1 MCAGLGR
8 CSGYGICNSGT
19 GETMSEVPA
28 SSYDEARL
36 TLLLREV
43 SYDGAYTRMVA
54 DLALVLRHADVQ
66 TVPATLVPELARAVL
81 ASVDPQRAVIHFL
94 RYLDNVPDVAA
105 FWTAIAQHP
114 QALAGLVWLFASS
127 QLLSSILWRHPQLL
141 FWLLDGA
148 WWTPPPAPAELAT
161 ELAQRLDSVRAS
173 AHGVEDE
180 GQVATVIRTFTQQ
193 HLLRI
198 GARDL
203 CGLAPVEETT
213 ADLSALADCVL
224 QAGLAACI
232 RWLTVAYGTPMY
244 TDAEGVQR
252 PCGFCVI
259 GMGKLGGYE
268 LNFSSDVD
276 LMYVYTSY
284 EGNTSGIAR
293 DGQLQGQ
300 ISNHEYFVTLARRLT
315 TLVGGQGPEG
325 QAFRVDLRLRPEGTQ
340 GQLALSLLSYEAY
353 YARLGQTWERM
364 ALIKARPV
372 AGDPRLGEEFMALIR
387 PFVYQSHLD
396 AEGVRQLCAMKG
408 QIDVQLA
415 DKAQSRTNVKLGLG
429 GIREIEF
436 LIQLPQLLY
445 GGRQPTLQERH
456 SLRALTRLR
465 EAGLMTSHVEM
476 PLRATYCYLRRLE
489 HYLQMEQGAQTHTLP
504 RHPDQ
509 QQRLARHFGHATWE
523 GFYQD
528 YLERT
533 EAVHAIFV
541 EAFKDRAAMYP
552 ATLTL

>member
-1 MCAGLGR
+1 MQEATDNL
-8 CSGYGICNSGT
+8 Y
-19 GETMSEVPA
+19 SEA
-28 SSYDEARL
+28 YL
-36 TLLLREV
+36 TLLLRTI
-43 SYDGAYTRMVA
+43 SSDGVA
-54 DLALVLRHADVQ
+54 PHLAVELALVLRHANQQ
-66 TVPATLVPELARAVL
+66 TVPATLVIEFTQAVL
-81 ASVDPQRAVIHFL
+81 ASVDPQRAINHLL
-94 RYLDNVPDVAA
+94 RYLDNVPDIAA
-105 FWTAIAQHP
+105 FWATVVQYPEAFV
-114 QALAGLVWLFASS
+114 GMMRLFASS
-127 QLLSSILWRHPQLL
+127 QLLSSILWRRPQLL
-141 FWLLDGA
+141 FWLLEDA
-148 WWTPPPAPAELAT
+148 LWAPPPPPEVLAAELT
-161 ELAQRLDSVRAS
+161 QVLA
-173 AHGVEDE
+173 GVEGE
-180 GQVATVIRTFTQQ
+180 GEVATILRTFTQQ
-193 HLLRI
+193 HSLRI

-203 CGLAPVEETT
+203 CGLASVEETT
-213 ADLSALADCVL
+213 ADLSALADCII
-224 QAGLAACI
+224 QAGLEACV
-232 RWLTVAYGTPMY
+232 RWLTALYGVPMY
-244 TDAEGVQR
+244 IDADGVQH

-268 LNFSSDVD
+268 LNFASDVD

-284 EGNTSGIAR
+284 EGSTSGLGDNGER
-293 DGQLQGQ
+293 RQQ
-300 ISNHEYFVTLARRLT
+300 ISNHEYFVALARRLT
-315 TLVGGQGPEG
+315 TLIGGQGPEG

-372 AGDPRLGEEFMALIR
+372 AGDHRLGTEFLALIQ

-396 AEGVRQLCAMKG
+396 AEGVHQLRDMKG
-408 QIDVQLA
+408 QIDAQLA

-456 SLRALTRLR
+456 SLRALSKLR
-465 EAGLMTSHVEM
+465 EAGLMTSSIAAT
-476 PLRATYCYLRRLE
+476 LRSTYCDLRRLE

-509 QQRLARHFGHATWE
+509 QQRLAGHFGYSTWE
-523 GFYQD
+523 AFYQD

-541 EAFKDRAAMYP
+541 EAFQDESA
-552 ATLTL
+552 L

>member
-1 MCAGLGR
+1 
-8 CSGYGICNSGT
+8 
-19 GETMSEVPA
+19 MSEVPGNI
-28 SSYDEARL
+28 YDEIQL

-43 SYDGAYTRMVA
+43 SHDGTYPHVVA
-54 DLALVLRHADVQ
+54 DLALVLRHADPQ
-66 TVPATLVPELARAVL
+66 TIPATLVPELARAVL
-81 ASVDPQRAVIHFL
+81 ASVDPQRAVNYFL
-94 RYLDNVPDVAA
+94 HYLDNVPDVAA
-105 FWTAIAQHP
+105 LWTTVAQHP
-114 QALAGLVWLFASS
+114 QALAGIVCLFASS

-141 FWLLDGA
+141 FWLLEGA
-148 WWTPPPAPAELAT
+148 WWAPPPAPAELAA
-161 ELAQRLDSVRAS
+161 ELAQRLDNVA
-173 AHGVEDE
+173 DE
-180 GQVATVIRTFTQQ
+180 GQVATILRTFTQQ

-203 CGLAPVEETT
+203 RGLANVEETT
-213 ADLSALADCVL
+213 ADLSALADSVL
-224 QAGLAACI
+224 QASLTVCT
-232 RWLTVAYGTPMY
+232 RWLTAVYGAPMY
-244 TDAEGVQR
+244 TDTDGVQR

-284 EGNTSGIAR
+284 EGSTSGIVR
-293 DGQLQGQ
+293 DGQVQGQ

-372 AGDPRLGEEFMALIR
+372 AGDHPLGEEFMALIR

-396 AEGVRQLCAMKG
+396 AEGVRQLRDMKR
-408 QIDVQLA
+408 QIDAQLA
-415 DKAQSRTNVKLGLG
+415 DRAQARLNVKLGLG

-436 LIQLPQLLY
+436 LMQLPQLLY
-445 GGRQPTLQERH
+445 GGRQPALQERH
-456 SLRALTRLR
+456 ALRALSRLH
-465 EAGLMTSHVEM
+465 EAGLMTSHVEST
-476 PLRATYCYLRRLE
+476 LRATYCYLRRLE

-504 RHPDQ
+504 RRADQ
-509 QQRLARHFGHATWE
+509 QLRLARHFGHPTWE
-523 GFYQD
+523 SFYQD

-541 EAFKDRAAMYP
+541 EAFEGQSES
-552 ATLTL
+552 

>member
-1 MCAGLGR
+1 MNA
-8 CSGYGICNSGT
+8 
-19 GETMSEVPA
+19 VPG
-28 SSYDEARL
+28 SIYDEAQL

-43 SYDGAYTRMVA
+43 SHDGTYPRVVA
-54 DLALVLRHADVQ
+54 DLALVLRHTDHR
-66 TVPATLVPELARAVL
+66 TVPVTLVPELARAVL
-81 ASVDPQRAVIHFL
+81 ASVDPQRAVNHLL
-94 RYLDNVPDVAA
+94 RYLDNVPDSAA
-105 FWTAIAQHP
+105 FWTAVARHP
-114 QALAGLVWLFASS
+114 KAFAELVRLFASS
-127 QLLSSILWRHPQLL
+127 HLLSSILWRHPHLL

-148 WWTPPPAPAELAT
+148 LWAPPPTPPVLAEELAC
-161 ELAQRLDSVRAS
+161 RLDQ
-173 AHGVEDE
+173 VEDE
-180 GQVATVIRTFTQQ
+180 GAAATVLRTFTQQ

-203 CGLAPVEETT
+203 GGLANVEETT
-213 ADLSALADCVL
+213 ADLSALADSVL
-224 QAGLAACI
+224 QAGLATCI
-232 RWLTVAYGTPMY
+232 RWLMARYGAPVY
-244 TDAEGVQR
+244 TDADGVQR

-284 EGNTSGIAR
+284 EGHTSGVVR
-293 DGQLQGQ
+293 DGQVQEQ
-300 ISNHEYFVTLARRLT
+300 ISNHEYFVALARRLT

-353 YARLGQTWERM
+353 YARLGQTWEKM

-372 AGDPRLGEEFMALIR
+372 AGDRRLGEEFLALIR

-396 AEGVRQLCAMKG
+396 PEGVRQLRGMKR
-408 QIDVQLA
+408 QIDAQLA
-415 DKAQSRTNVKLGLG
+415 DKAHSHLNVKLGLG

-445 GGRQPTLQERH
+445 GGRQLALQERH

-465 EAGLMTSHVEM
+465 EAGLIAPHVEM
-476 PLRATYCYLRRLE
+476 TLRSTYGYLRRLE
-489 HYLQMEQGAQTHTLP
+489 HFLQMEQGAQTHTLP
-504 RHPDQ
+504 RRTDQ
-509 QQRLARHFGHATWE
+509 QLRLARHFGSPTWE
-523 GFYQD
+523 AFYQD

-541 EAFKDRAAMYP
+541 EVFQE
-552 ATLTL
+552 

>member
-1 MCAGLGR
+1 MREAPG
-8 CSGYGICNSGT
+8 S
-19 GETMSEVPA
+19 P
-28 SSYDEARL
+28 YDEAQL
-36 TLLLREV
+36 MLLLREV
-43 SYDGAYTRMVA
+43 SYDGTYPRLVA
-54 DLALVLRHADVQ
+54 DLALVLRHTGPQ
-66 TVPATLVPELARAVL
+66 TVPVTLVTELARAVL
-81 ASVDPQRAVIHFL
+81 ASVDPQRAVNHFL
-94 RYLDNVPDVAA
+94 RYLDNVPDVTA
-105 FWTAIAQHP
+105 FWTTVVRYP
-114 QALAGLVWLFASS
+114 QALAGLVRLFASS
-127 QLLSSILWRHPQLL
+127 QLLSSILWRQPQLL
-141 FWLLDGA
+141 FWLLQGA
-148 WWTPPPAPAELAT
+148 WWAPPPAPAMLAA
-161 ELAQRLDSVRAS
+161 ELAQRLDHVA
-173 AHGVEDE
+173 DE
-180 GQVATVIRTFTQQ
+180 EQVATILRTFTQQ

-213 ADLSALADCVL
+213 ADLSALADSVL
-224 QAGLAACI
+224 QAGLAACT
-232 RWLTVAYGTPMY
+232 RWLTAAHGAPVY
-244 TDAEGVQR
+244 TDTDGVQR

-284 EGNTSGIAR
+284 AGSTGGIVR
-293 DGQLQGQ
+293 DGQVQGQ

-372 AGDPRLGEEFMALIR
+372 AGDRRLGEEFMALVR

-396 AEGVRQLCAMKG
+396 TEGVRQIRDMKR

-415 DKAQSRTNVKLGLG
+415 DKAQSRLNVKLGLG

-436 LIQLPQLLY
+436 LLQLPQLLY
-445 GGRQPTLQERH
+445 GGRQPALQERH
-456 SLRALTRLR
+456 SLRALTGLR
-465 EAGLMTSHVEM
+465 QAGLMTAHVEAT
-476 PLRATYCYLRRLE
+476 LRTTYCYLRRLE

-504 RHPDQ
+504 RHADQ
-509 QQRLARHFGHATWE
+509 QLRLARHFGHPTWE
-523 GFYQD
+523 SFYKD
-528 YLERT
+528 YMERT

-541 EAFKDRAAMYP
+541 AAFEGQKG
-552 ATLTL
+552 

>member
-1 MCAGLGR
+1 MG
-8 CSGYGICNSGT
+8 
-19 GETMSEVPA
+19 EVPG

-36 TLLLREV
+36 RLLLREV
-43 SYDGAYTRMVA
+43 SYAGTYPRLAA
-54 DLALVLRHADVQ
+54 DLALVLRHTGPQ
-66 TVPATLVPELARAVL
+66 TVPVTLVPELARAVL
-81 ASVDPQRAVIHFL
+81 ASVDPQRAVNHFL
-94 RYLDNVPDVAA
+94 RYLDNVSDVTA
-105 FWTAIAQHP
+105 FWTAVARHP
-114 QALAGLVWLFASS
+114 QALAGLVRLFASS
-127 QLLSSILWRHPQLL
+127 QLLSSILWRQPQLL
-141 FWLLDGA
+141 FWLLQGA
-148 WWTPPPAPAELAT
+148 WWAPPPAPATLTAA
-161 ELAQRLDSVRAS
+161 LAQRLD
-173 AHGVEDE
+173 
-180 GQVATVIRTFTQQ
+180 QVADEAQVTAILRTFTQQ

-203 CGLAPVEETT
+203 CGLASVEETT
-213 ADLSALADCVL
+213 ADLSALADSVL
-224 QAGLAACI
+224 QAGLAACT
-232 RWLTVAYGTPMY
+232 RWLTAAYGAPLY
-244 TDAEGVQR
+244 TDTDGAQR

-284 EGNTSGIAR
+284 EGSTSGIVR
-293 DGQLQGQ
+293 HGQVQGQ

-372 AGDPRLGEEFMALIR
+372 AGDRRLGEEFMALIR

-396 AEGVRQLCAMKG
+396 AEGVRQLRDMKR
-408 QIDVQLA
+408 QIDAQLA
-415 DKAQSRTNVKLGLG
+415 DKAQSRLNVKLGLG

-436 LIQLPQLLY
+436 LLQLPQLLY
-445 GGRQPTLQERH
+445 GGRQWALQERH

-465 EAGLMTSHVEM
+465 ETGLMTVHVEAT
-476 PLRATYCYLRRLE
+476 LRTTYGYLRRLE

-504 RHPDQ
+504 RHADQ
-509 QQRLARHFGHATWE
+509 QLRLARHFGHPTWE
-523 GFYQD
+523 SFYKD
-528 YLERT
+528 YVERT
-533 EAVHAIFV
+533 AAVHAIFV
-541 EAFKDRAAMYP
+541 AAFDGP
-552 ATLTL
+552 SES

>member
-1 MCAGLGR
+1 VQ
-8 CSGYGICNSGT
+8 Y
-19 GETMSEVPA
+19 P
-28 SSYDEARL
+28 EAF
-36 TLLLREV
+36 V
-43 SYDGAYTRMVA
+43 GMI
-54 DLALVLRHADVQ
+54 Q
-66 TVPATLVPELARAVL
+66 
-81 ASVDPQRAVIHFL
+81 
-94 RYLDNVPDVAA
+94 
-105 FWTAIAQHP
+105 
-114 QALAGLVWLFASS
+114 LFAHS
-127 QLLSSILWRHPQLL
+127 QLLSSILWRRPQLL
-141 FWLLDGA
+141 FWLLEGTLWA
-148 WWTPPPAPAELAT
+148 PPPPPAVLAAELAQL
-161 ELAQRLDSVRAS
+161 LACA
-173 AHGVEDE
+173 EDE
-180 GQVATVIRTFTQQ
+180 GEVATIVRTFTQQ

-203 CGLAPVEETT
+203 CGITNVEETT
-213 ADLSALADCVL
+213 ADLSALADSVI
-224 QAGLAACI
+224 QAGLDVCT
-232 RWLTVAYGTPMY
+232 RWLTALYGVPTY
-244 TDAEGVQR
+244 TDADGVQH

-268 LNFSSDVD
+268 LNFSSDID

-284 EGNTSGIAR
+284 EGSTSGLGDNDQSR
-293 DGQLQGQ
+293 Q

-315 TLVGGQGPEG
+315 TLIGGQGPEG

-372 AGDPRLGEEFMALIR
+372 AGDRRLGDEFLALIR

-396 AEGVRQLCAMKG
+396 AEGVRQLRDMKR
-408 QIDVQLA
+408 QIDAQLA

-465 EAGLMTSHVEM
+465 EAGLMMSYVATTLQS
-476 PLRATYCYLRRLE
+476 TYCYLRRLE

-509 QQRLARHFGHATWE
+509 QRRLARHFGYPTWE
-523 GFYQD
+523 AFYQD

-533 EAVHAIFV
+533 EAVHTIFV
-541 EAFKDRAAMYP
+541 EAFQDGSTM
-552 ATLTL
+552 